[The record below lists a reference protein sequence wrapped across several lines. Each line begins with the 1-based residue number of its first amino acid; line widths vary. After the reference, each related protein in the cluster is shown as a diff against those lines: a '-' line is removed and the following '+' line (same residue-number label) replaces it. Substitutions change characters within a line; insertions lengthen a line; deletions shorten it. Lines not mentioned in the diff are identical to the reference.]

1 MKTPHLLA
9 WLGVIPF
16 TITLIATII
25 GRPLFDLSG
34 NLAFAQYS
42 LAILCF
48 MAGTL
53 WGQVISKPDGH
64 QTGRVLIAS
73 NILTLLAFFTYL
85 IFPITTFLFSA
96 FVIFLTLLMIEA
108 YLGKNRSIVMG
119 SYWSLRVQVTSVV
132 CVHHLIMIL
141 I

>member
-1 MKTPHLLA
+1 MKIPHLLA

-16 TITLIATII
+16 TIALIATII

-34 NLAFAQYS
+34 IQAFAQYS
-42 LAILCF
+42 LVILCF

-64 QTGRVLIAS
+64 QATPVLIAS
-73 NILTLLAFFTYL
+73 NILTLLAFFTYI
-85 IFPITTFLFSA
+85 IFPITTFLYSA
-96 FVIFLTLLMIEA
+96 FVIFLALLMIEA
-108 YLGKNRSIVMG
+108 YLGKNRSMVIG
-119 SYWSLRVQVTSVV
+119 CYCSLRVQVTSVV
-132 CVHHLIMIL
+132 CVHHLIMVL